1 MNLFIKKIH
10 RFFIPHEE
18 NNYHAQSLHT
28 NMLSA
33 YLFVAVMLVFISK
46 NVPSLSNVLGI
57 ATDISI
63 QKLFILTNEIRS
75 QQGLPQLQQNA
86 QLDAAAQ
93 KKASHM
99 FQKDYWSHFAPDG
112 TSPWDFIKQSGYQY
126 EFAGENLAKNF
137 LFSNNVV
144 DAWMNSPT
152 HRENIVRK
160 DYTEVGYA
168 VVNGMLSGEETTLVV
183 QMFGTPLVKSVDVA
197 QTQPITQEEKTLIT
211 EEVTQPK
218 ILGQSQTQIPTQKL
232 GTAVNG
238 KHLAYDIN
246 MIFIAFIVLALI
258 LDFSV
263 ASKLNILHLRG
274 KHVAHLLFL
283 GFISLGILF
292 ILKQGAI
299 L

>member
-1 MNLFIKKIH
+1 MNLLVKKIH
-10 RFFIPHEE
+10 RFFIPHED

-28 NMLSA
+28 NMLSV
-33 YLFVAVMLVFISK
+33 YLFVAIMLVFVSK
-46 NVPSLSNVLGI
+46 SVPSLSNVLGI

-63 QKLFILTNEIRS
+63 HKLFTLTNEIRMRE
-75 QQGLPQLQQNA
+75 GLSQLQENT
-86 QLDAAAQ
+86 QLDEAAQ
-93 KKASHM
+93 KKAANM

-112 TSPWDFIKQSGYQY
+112 TSPWDFIRQAGYQY
-126 EFAGENLAKNF
+126 EYAGENLAKNF
-137 LFSNNVV
+137 LFSSNVV

-160 DYTEVGYA
+160 EYTQVGYA
-168 VVNGMLSGEETTLVV
+168 VVNGMLNGEETTLVV
-183 QMFGTPLVKSVDVA
+183 QMFGTPLNPSLS
-197 QTQPITQEEKTLIT
+197 QEQKIQKTN
-211 EEVTQPK
+211 V
-218 ILGQSQTQIPTQKL
+218 LGQSQIQIPVQKQGL
-232 GTAVNG
+232 AVNG
-238 KHLAYDIN
+238 KHLAYNIN
-246 MIFIAFIVLALI
+246 VIFIAFIILALI

-274 KHVAHLLFL
+274 KHLAHLLFL